1 MRTYNKILF
10 TLRTFA
16 TCLLTMMILGSRSQ
30 ELNQFTYSH
39 LGMEDGMHSQRVY
52 SILQTN
58 DGAIWWGTKNGVER
72 YNGVTIR
79 HYQLGE
85 QDKYSNDA
93 GRIIKL
99 MVDEERDSSKSLYA
113 YDDKGFIFVYDAAT
127 DRFKLKVNIREMV
140 GGEIRLNDICPT
152 EQGLWTATNQGIYI
166 LDGRTAKAVTKDVY
180 ANCIVRTEKNL
191 IFCTRSGIF
200 ETAVT
205 SNGTENLRKIV
216 AGNMESGYYDSI
228 YDKVWLG
235 GFSSGLYVLDNNG
248 ELTRVSQ
255 KESAWQ
261 QPIRSI
267 CPYNS
272 KTMLIGIDGKGVHW
286 IDRRPDEQGQY
297 KSGLLFDA
305 NEGPQGVLHGN
316 GIYSMICDSWENIV
330 IGSYSGGIDIARP
343 VGSTSAVFR
352 HEQNNQQSL
361 LNNHVNCVL
370 RVSSS
375 LMAMGTDNGVSLFNP
390 QTGFWQHTCRDIVV
404 LSLCMAPNG
413 SILAATYGNGVYEI
427 APNGSAHPLY
437 NEENGTLQDNHVFS
451 LLFDRKGDLW
461 MGCLDGALVQK
472 TPTGCKYHQVKYVNA
487 LLELPNGH
495 IAVGTAYGLW
505 IVDPVTGKVN
515 ELNYQADRKDD
526 VNRFILSLLLNGT
539 DELWIGTDGGGAY
552 IYNLQTKKC
561 RQMTTEDG
569 LPSNSVRSFC
579 KDHFNRIMIATEHG
593 LAFVK
598 PNQPTKAVDVNYC
611 YGLGCE
617 YTNGASTTLGNNHIL
632 LGTTSGAIIIN
643 PENIQAIN
651 YLADLR
657 LTSVNCSDDDNDS
670 FKAETY
676 QMLQDGSLK
685 LPYDKRTFVLN
696 FESINLRN
704 QFDIVYQYQVAG
716 GEWSQPIEQQ
726 YIRFTNLEPGKHRL
740 RLRAISRTNGTVL
753 DELELTIHIG
763 QPWWKSWWMML
774 IYCCLI
780 ILAFYGAWRIYQ
792 LHTKYMRLVVSNP
805 QLNADLHQSNRFQ
818 TESSA
823 ISQPLPSTEADEQT
837 EEGNEFIS
845 KVTRLVIDNL
855 SDSDFSIDRLCQE
868 MAMSRTLFYIKLK
881 SYTGKSPQ
889 DFIRVIRLERAVTLL
904 RNGQS
909 VTDTATLTGFEN
921 AKYFSTVFKKYF
933 GVSPSKFC

>member
-52 SILQTN
+52 SILQTS

-99 MVDEERDSSKSLYA
+99 LVDEERDSSKSLYA

-267 CPYNS
+267 CPYNR
-272 KTMLIGIDGKGVHW
+272 KTMLIGIDGKGVYW

-552 IYNLQTKKC
+552 IYNLKTKKC
-561 RQMTTEDG
+561 HQMTTEDG
-569 LPSNSVRSFC
+569 LPSNSVRSLC

-792 LHTKYMRLVVSNP
+792 LHTKYMRLVISNP

>member
-1 MRTYNKILF
+1 MRTYNKILL

-52 SILQTN
+52 SILQTS

-99 MVDEERDSSKSLYA
+99 LVDEERDSSKSLYA

-166 LDGRTAKAVTKDVY
+166 LDGRTAKVVTKDVY

-205 SNGTENLRKIV
+205 SNGTEKPRKIA
-216 AGNMESGYYDSI
+216 AGNMESGYYDPL

-404 LSLCMAPNG
+404 LSLCKTPNG
-413 SILAATYGNGVYEI
+413 SLLAATYGNGVYEI
-427 APNGSAHPLY
+427 APSGSAHPLY
-437 NEENGTLQDNHVFS
+437 NEENGTIQDNHVFS

-472 TPTGCKYHQVKYVNA
+472 TPAGCKYHQVKYVNA

-569 LPSNSVRSFC
+569 LPSNSVRSLC

-617 YTNGASTTLGNNHIL
+617 YTNGASTILGNNHIL

-643 PENIQAIN
+643 PENIQEIN
-651 YLADLR
+651 YLANLR
-657 LTSVNCSDDDNDS
+657 LTSVNCSDDDDDS
-670 FKAETY
+670 FKEETY

-685 LPYDKRTFVLN
+685 LPYDKQTFVLN

-726 YIRFTNLEPGKHRL
+726 YIRFTNLEPGNHRL
-740 RLRAISRTNGTVL
+740 RLRAISRTSGTVL

>member
-1 MRTYNKILF
+1 MRTYNKTLL

-16 TCLLTMMILGSRSQ
+16 TCLLTMMILGSKSQ

-99 MVDEERDSSKSLYA
+99 LVDEERDSSKSLYA

-152 EQGLWTATNQGIYI
+152 AQGIWAATNQGINL
-166 LDGRTAKAVTKDVY
+166 LDGQTVKTVTKDVY
-180 ANCIVRTEKNL
+180 ANCIIRTEKNL

-200 ETAVT
+200 EIAVT
-205 SNGTENLRKIV
+205 SNGTEKPRKIA
-216 AGNMESGYYDSI
+216 AGNMESGYYDPL

-235 GFSSGLYVLDNNG
+235 GFSSGLYMLDNNR
-248 ELTRVSQ
+248 ELTRVAQ
-255 KESAWQ
+255 KEAALQ

-316 GIYSMICDSWENIV
+316 GIYSMICDSWKNIV

-427 APNGSAHPLY
+427 APSGSAHPLY
-437 NEENGTLQDNHVFS
+437 NEENRTIQDNHVFS

-472 TPTGCKYHQVKYVNA
+472 TPAGCKYHQVKYVNA

-552 IYNLQTKKC
+552 IYNLKTKKC
-561 RQMTTEDG
+561 HQMTTEDG
-569 LPSNSVRSFC
+569 LPSNSVRSLC

-598 PNQPTKAVDVNYC
+598 PNQPTKAVDINYC

-617 YTNGASTTLGNNHIL
+617 YTNGASTILGNNHIL

-643 PENIQAIN
+643 PENIQEIN
-651 YLADLR
+651 YLANLR
-657 LTSVNCSDDDNDS
+657 LTSVNCSDDDDDD
-670 FKAETY
+670 FKEETY

-685 LPYDKRTFVLN
+685 LPYDKQTFVLN

-704 QFDIVYQYQVAG
+704 QFDIVYQYQIAG

-792 LHTKYMRLVVSNP
+792 LHTKYMRLVISNP
-805 QLNADLHQSNRFQ
+805 QLNADPNFNNQFQ

-881 SYTGKSPQ
+881 TYTGKSPQ

>member
-99 MVDEERDSSKSLYA
+99 LVDEERDSSKSLYA

-272 KTMLIGIDGKGVHW
+272 KTMLIGIDGKGVYW

-726 YIRFTNLEPGKHRL
+726 YIRFTNLEPGNHRL

-792 LHTKYMRLVVSNP
+792 LHTKYMRLVISNP

>member
-1 MRTYNKILF
+1 MRTYNKTLL

-16 TCLLTMMILGSRSQ
+16 TCLLTMMVLGSRSQ

-93 GRIIKL
+93 GRHIKL
-99 MVDEERDSSKSLYA
+99 MLGENKEDHMPMYA
-113 YDDKGFIFVYDAAT
+113 YDDKGYIFVYDAST
-127 DRFKLKVNIREMV
+127 DRFMLKVNIREMV
-140 GGEIRLNDICPT
+140 GSEVQLNDICPT
-152 EQGLWTATNQGIYI
+152 AQGIWAATNQGINL
-166 LDGRTAKAVTKDVY
+166 LDGLTVKTVTKDVY
-180 ANCIVRTEKNL
+180 ANCIIRTEKNL

-228 YDKVWLG
+228 YDKIWLG

-390 QTGFWQHTCRDIVV
+390 QTGFWQHTCRDMVV

-437 NEENGTLQDNHVFS
+437 NEENGTIQDDHVFS

-505 IVDPVTGKVN
+505 IVDPVTG
-515 ELNYQADRKDD
+515 
-526 VNRFILSLLLNGT
+526 T
-539 DELWIGTDGGGAY
+539 PAY
-552 IYNLQTKKC
+552 I
-561 RQMTTEDG
+561 
-569 LPSNSVRSFC
+569 
-579 KDHFNRIMIATEHG
+579 
-593 LAFVK
+593 
-598 PNQPTKAVDVNYC
+598 
-611 YGLGCE
+611 
-617 YTNGASTTLGNNHIL
+617 
-632 LGTTSGAIIIN
+632 
-643 PENIQAIN
+643 
-651 YLADLR
+651 
-657 LTSVNCSDDDNDS
+657 
-670 FKAETY
+670 
-676 QMLQDGSLK
+676 
-685 LPYDKRTFVLN
+685 
-696 FESINLRN
+696 
-704 QFDIVYQYQVAG
+704 
-716 GEWSQPIEQQ
+716 
-726 YIRFTNLEPGKHRL
+726 
-740 RLRAISRTNGTVL
+740 
-753 DELELTIHIG
+753 
-763 QPWWKSWWMML
+763 
-774 IYCCLI
+774 
-780 ILAFYGAWRIYQ
+780 
-792 LHTKYMRLVVSNP
+792 
-805 QLNADLHQSNRFQ
+805 
-818 TESSA
+818 
-823 ISQPLPSTEADEQT
+823 
-837 EEGNEFIS
+837 
-845 KVTRLVIDNL
+845 
-855 SDSDFSIDRLCQE
+855 
-868 MAMSRTLFYIKLK
+868 
-881 SYTGKSPQ
+881 
-889 DFIRVIRLERAVTLL
+889 
-904 RNGQS
+904 
-909 VTDTATLTGFEN
+909 
-921 AKYFSTVFKKYF
+921 
-933 GVSPSKFC
+933 

>member
-1 MRTYNKILF
+1 MRTYNKTLL

-16 TCLLTMMILGSRSQ
+16 TCLLTMMILGSKSQ

-52 SILQTN
+52 SILQTS

-99 MVDEERDSSKSLYA
+99 LVDEERDSSKSLYA

-166 LDGRTAKAVTKDVY
+166 LDGRTAKAVKKGISVI
-180 ANCIVRTEKNL
+180 CIVRTEKHL

-200 ETAVT
+200 EIAVT
-205 SNGTENLRKIV
+205 SNGTEKPRKI
-216 AGNMESGYYDSI
+216 ATGIMESGYYDPL

-235 GFSSGLYVLDNNG
+235 GFSSGLYMLDNNG
-248 ELTRVSQ
+248 ELTRVAQ
-255 KESAWQ
+255 KEAALQ

-272 KTMLIGIDGKGVHW
+272 KTMLIGIDGKGVYW

-305 NEGPQGVLHGN
+305 NEGPKGVLHGN

-427 APNGSAHPLY
+427 APSGSAHPLY
-437 NEENGTLQDNHVFS
+437 NEENRTIQDNHVFS

-472 TPTGCKYHQVKYVNA
+472 TPAGCKYHQVKYVNA

-569 LPSNSVRSFC
+569 LPSNSVRSLC

-617 YTNGASTTLGNNHIL
+617 YTNGASTILGNNHIL

-657 LTSVNCSDDDNDS
+657 LTSVNCSDDDDDS
-670 FKAETY
+670 FKEETY

-881 SYTGKSPQ
+881 TYTGKSPQ

>member
-1 MRTYNKILF
+1 MRTYNKTLL

-16 TCLLTMMILGSRSQ
+16 TCLLTMMVLGSRSQ

-99 MVDEERDSSKSLYA
+99 LVDEERDSSKSLYA
-113 YDDKGFIFVYDAAT
+113 YDDKGYIFVYDAAT

-180 ANCIVRTEKNL
+180 ANCIIRTEKNL

-228 YDKVWLG
+228 YDKIWLG

-390 QTGFWQHTCRDIVV
+390 QTGFWQHTCRDMVV

-437 NEENGTLQDNHVFS
+437 NEENGTIQDDHVFS

-505 IVDPVTGKVN
+505 IVDPVTG
-515 ELNYQADRKDD
+515 
-526 VNRFILSLLLNGT
+526 T
-539 DELWIGTDGGGAY
+539 PAY
-552 IYNLQTKKC
+552 I
-561 RQMTTEDG
+561 
-569 LPSNSVRSFC
+569 
-579 KDHFNRIMIATEHG
+579 
-593 LAFVK
+593 
-598 PNQPTKAVDVNYC
+598 
-611 YGLGCE
+611 
-617 YTNGASTTLGNNHIL
+617 
-632 LGTTSGAIIIN
+632 
-643 PENIQAIN
+643 
-651 YLADLR
+651 
-657 LTSVNCSDDDNDS
+657 
-670 FKAETY
+670 
-676 QMLQDGSLK
+676 
-685 LPYDKRTFVLN
+685 
-696 FESINLRN
+696 
-704 QFDIVYQYQVAG
+704 
-716 GEWSQPIEQQ
+716 
-726 YIRFTNLEPGKHRL
+726 
-740 RLRAISRTNGTVL
+740 
-753 DELELTIHIG
+753 
-763 QPWWKSWWMML
+763 
-774 IYCCLI
+774 
-780 ILAFYGAWRIYQ
+780 
-792 LHTKYMRLVVSNP
+792 
-805 QLNADLHQSNRFQ
+805 
-818 TESSA
+818 
-823 ISQPLPSTEADEQT
+823 
-837 EEGNEFIS
+837 
-845 KVTRLVIDNL
+845 
-855 SDSDFSIDRLCQE
+855 
-868 MAMSRTLFYIKLK
+868 
-881 SYTGKSPQ
+881 
-889 DFIRVIRLERAVTLL
+889 
-904 RNGQS
+904 
-909 VTDTATLTGFEN
+909 
-921 AKYFSTVFKKYF
+921 
-933 GVSPSKFC
+933 

>member
-1 MRTYNKILF
+1 MRTYNKILL

-52 SILQTN
+52 SILQTS

-99 MVDEERDSSKSLYA
+99 LVDEERDSSKSLYA
-113 YDDKGFIFVYDAAT
+113 YDDKGYIFVYDAAT

-228 YDKVWLG
+228 YDKIWLG

-272 KTMLIGIDGKGVHW
+272 KTMLIGIDG
-286 IDRRPDEQGQY
+286 
-297 KSGLLFDA
+297 
-305 NEGPQGVLHGN
+305 
-316 GIYSMICDSWENIV
+316 
-330 IGSYSGGIDIARP
+330 P

-390 QTGFWQHTCRDIVV
+390 QTGFWQHTCRDMVV

-427 APNGSAHPLY
+427 DPNGSAHPLY

-472 TPTGCKYHQVKYVNA
+472 TPTDCKYHQVKYVNA

-569 LPSNSVRSFC
+569 LPSNSVRSLC

-598 PNQPTKAVDVNYC
+598 
-611 YGLGCE
+611 
-617 YTNGASTTLGNNHIL
+617 S
-632 LGTTSGAIIIN
+632 
-643 PENIQAIN
+643 
-651 YLADLR
+651 R
-657 LTSVNCSDDDNDS
+657 L
-670 FKAETY
+670 
-676 QMLQDGSLK
+676 
-685 LPYDKRTFVLN
+685 
-696 FESINLRN
+696 
-704 QFDIVYQYQVAG
+704 
-716 GEWSQPIEQQ
+716 
-726 YIRFTNLEPGKHRL
+726 
-740 RLRAISRTNGTVL
+740 
-753 DELELTIHIG
+753 
-763 QPWWKSWWMML
+763 
-774 IYCCLI
+774 
-780 ILAFYGAWRIYQ
+780 
-792 LHTKYMRLVVSNP
+792 
-805 QLNADLHQSNRFQ
+805 
-818 TESSA
+818 
-823 ISQPLPSTEADEQT
+823 
-837 EEGNEFIS
+837 
-845 KVTRLVIDNL
+845 
-855 SDSDFSIDRLCQE
+855 
-868 MAMSRTLFYIKLK
+868 
-881 SYTGKSPQ
+881 
-889 DFIRVIRLERAVTLL
+889 
-904 RNGQS
+904 
-909 VTDTATLTGFEN
+909 
-921 AKYFSTVFKKYF
+921 
-933 GVSPSKFC
+933 

>member
-1 MRTYNKILF
+1 
-10 TLRTFA
+10 
-16 TCLLTMMILGSRSQ
+16 
-30 ELNQFTYSH
+30 
-39 LGMEDGMHSQRVY
+39 
-52 SILQTN
+52 
-58 DGAIWWGTKNGVER
+58 
-72 YNGVTIR
+72 
-79 HYQLGE
+79 
-85 QDKYSNDA
+85 
-93 GRIIKL
+93 
-99 MVDEERDSSKSLYA
+99 
-113 YDDKGFIFVYDAAT
+113 
-127 DRFKLKVNIREMV
+127 
-140 GGEIRLNDICPT
+140 
-152 EQGLWTATNQGIYI
+152 
-166 LDGRTAKAVTKDVY
+166 
-180 ANCIVRTEKNL
+180 
-191 IFCTRSGIF
+191 
-200 ETAVT
+200 
-205 SNGTENLRKIV
+205 
-216 AGNMESGYYDSI
+216 
-228 YDKVWLG
+228 
-235 GFSSGLYVLDNNG
+235 
-248 ELTRVSQ
+248 
-255 KESAWQ
+255 
-261 QPIRSI
+261 
-267 CPYNS
+267 
-272 KTMLIGIDGKGVHW
+272 MLIGIDGKGVHW

-390 QTGFWQHTCRDIVV
+390 QTGFWQHTCRDMVV

-427 APNGSAHPLY
+427 APSGSAHPLY
-437 NEENGTLQDNHVFS
+437 NEENGTIQDNHVFS

-552 IYNLQTKKC
+552 IYNLKTKKC
-561 RQMTTEDG
+561 HQMTTKDG

-617 YTNGASTTLGNNHIL
+617 YTNGASTILGNNHIL

-643 PENIQAIN
+643 PENIQEIN

-657 LTSVNCSDDDNDS
+657 LTSVNCSDDDDDS
-670 FKAETY
+670 FKEETY

-704 QFDIVYQYQVAG
+704 QFDIVYQYQVTG

-726 YIRFTNLEPGKHRL
+726 YIRFTNLEPGNHRL
-740 RLRAISRTNGTVL
+740 RLRAISRTSGTIL

-792 LHTKYMRLVVSNP
+792 LHTKYMRLVISNP
-805 QLNADLHQSNRFQ
+805 QLNADPNFNNQFQ

-881 SYTGKSPQ
+881 TYTGKSPQ

>member
-1 MRTYNKILF
+1 MT
-10 TLRTFA
+10 
-16 TCLLTMMILGSRSQ
+16 
-30 ELNQFTYSH
+30 
-39 LGMEDGMHSQRVY
+39 
-52 SILQTN
+52 
-58 DGAIWWGTKNGVER
+58 ER
-72 YNGVTIR
+72 YG
-79 HYQLGE
+79 GE
-85 QDKYSNDA
+85 HKYSNDA
-93 GRIIKL
+93 GRYIKL
-99 MVDEERDSSKSLYA
+99 MLGENKEGYMPIYA
-113 YDDKGFIFVYDAAT
+113 YDDKGYIYVYDVAT
-127 DRFKLKVNIREMV
+127 DHFQLKENTREMV
-140 GGEIRLNDICPT
+140 GSDIQLHDICPT
-152 EQGLWTATNQGIYI
+152 EQGIWTATNQGIY
-166 LDGRTAKAVTKDVY
+166 LLYGQTAKTVTKDVY
-180 ANCIVRTEKNL
+180 ANCIIRTEKNL

-205 SNGTENLRKIV
+205 SYGTENLRKIV

-228 YDKVWLG
+228 YDKIWLG

-390 QTGFWQHTCRDIVV
+390 QTGFWQHTCRDMVV

-437 NEENGTLQDNHVFS
+437 NEENGTIQDNHVFS

-552 IYNLQTKKC
+552 IYNLKTKKC
-561 RQMTTEDG
+561 HQMTTKDG

-579 KDHFNRIMIATEHG
+579 KDQFNRIMIATEHG

-617 YTNGASTTLGNNHIL
+617 YTNGASTILGNNHIL

-643 PENIQAIN
+643 PENIQEIN

-657 LTSVNCSDDDNDS
+657 LTSVNCSDDDDDD
-670 FKAETY
+670 FKEETY
-676 QMLQDGSLK
+676 RMLQDGNLK

-704 QFDIVYQYQVAG
+704 QFDIIYQYQVTG

-726 YIRFTNLEPGKHRL
+726 YIRFTNLEPGNHRL
-740 RLRAISRTNGTVL
+740 RLRAISRTSGTVL
-753 DELELTIHIG
+753 DELELTIQIG

-792 LHTKYMRLVVSNP
+792 LHTKYMRLVISNP
-805 QLNADLHQSNRFQ
+805 QLNADPNFNNQFQ

-881 SYTGKSPQ
+881 TYTGKSPQ

>member
-1 MRTYNKILF
+1 MRTYNKILL

-93 GRIIKL
+93 GRHIKL
-99 MVDEERDSSKSLYA
+99 MLGENKEDHMPMYA
-113 YDDKGFIFVYDAAT
+113 YDDKGYIFVYDAAT

-228 YDKVWLG
+228 YDKIWLG

-390 QTGFWQHTCRDIVV
+390 QTGFWQHTCRDMVV

-427 APNGSAHPLY
+427 DPNGSAHPLY

-472 TPTGCKYHQVKYVNA
+472 TPTGCKYHQVKNVNA

-552 IYNLQTKKC
+552 IYNLKTKKC
-561 RQMTTEDG
+561 HQMTTEDG

-579 KDHFNRIMIATEHG
+579 KDQFNRIMIATEHG

-617 YTNGASTTLGNNHIL
+617 YTNGASTILGNNHIL

-643 PENIQAIN
+643 PENIQEIN

-657 LTSVNCSDDDNDS
+657 LTSVNCSDDDDDS
-670 FKAETY
+670 FKEETY

-704 QFDIVYQYQVAG
+704 QFDIVYQYQVTG

-726 YIRFTNLEPGKHRL
+726 YIRFTNLEPGNHRL
-740 RLRAISRTNGTVL
+740 RLRAISRTSGTIL

-792 LHTKYMRLVVSNP
+792 LHTKYMRLVISNP
-805 QLNADLHQSNRFQ
+805 QLNADPNFNNQFQ

-881 SYTGKSPQ
+881 TYTGKSPQ

>member
-1 MRTYNKILF
+1 MRTYNKTLL

-52 SILQTN
+52 SILQTS

-166 LDGRTAKAVTKDVY
+166 LDGRTAKAVKKGISVI
-180 ANCIVRTEKNL
+180 CIVRTEKHL

-200 ETAVT
+200 EIAVT
-205 SNGTENLRKIV
+205 SNGTEKPRKIA
-216 AGNMESGYYDSI
+216 AGNMESGYYDPL

-235 GFSSGLYVLDNNG
+235 GFSSGLYMLDNNG
-248 ELTRVSQ
+248 ELTRVAQ
-255 KESAWQ
+255 KEAALQ

-272 KTMLIGIDGKGVHW
+272 KTMLIGIDGKGVYW

-305 NEGPQGVLHGN
+305 NEGPKGVLHGN

-390 QTGFWQHTCRDIVV
+390 QTGFWQHTCRDMVV

-437 NEENGTLQDNHVFS
+437 DEENGTLQDNHVFS

-561 RQMTTEDG
+561 RQMTTKDG

-617 YTNGASTTLGNNHIL
+617 YTNGASTILGNNHIL

-657 LTSVNCSDDDNDS
+657 LTSVNCSDDDDDD
-670 FKAETY
+670 FKEETY

-726 YIRFTNLEPGKHRL
+726 YIRFTNLEPGNHRL
-740 RLRAISRTNGTVL
+740 RLRAISRTSGTIL

-763 QPWWKSWWMML
+763 QPWWKSCWMML

-805 QLNADLHQSNRFQ
+805 QLNADLHQSDRFQ

-881 SYTGKSPQ
+881 TYTGKSPQ